1 MKKLLFILTI
11 GASAIYFPV
20 FSQDTVRISK
30 SELLGYVQTNN
41 FQIRIAY
48 QQVKMANADYRQSKA
63 LFLPSLSASHT
74 AMVTTNPL
82 MAFGSKLNQEILT
95 QADFDPARLNNPDR
109 TENYA
114 TEFSLLQ
121 PLLNLDGVYERQAAK
136 IQQEAYQLKSE
147 RNKEYLELEA
157 AKTYMQ
163 LQLAYEAVE
172 VLERAQTTSQQG
184 VKMVTD
190 YFDEGLLQKSD
201 VLYVEVRATEVENQL
216 RYSRSNVRNTSDH
229 LSFLMGK
236 DSEDIVYEP
245 AERAPISSE
254 IGNYPQVLPAHR
266 KDILA
271 MEKSVVGYEKMLQSS
286 KMKFL
291 PRINA
296 FGSYQLYDDN
306 FFGFDASG
314 YLVGAKLSWDLFDGY
329 KTIGKTFKANAEVEK
344 IRMENDQYLLQQQAD
359 LNKANLQ
366 LVDAQNKVELTQQAH
381 GQSTEAYRLRKDRFD
396 EGLEKTTDLLISET
410 QMFQKEL
417 EYRQAI
423 FEYNFT
429 KEYLKFLTQ

>member
-201 VLYVEVRATEVENQL
+201 VLYVEVRATEVENHEIKKKL
-216 RYSRSNVRNTSDH
+216 KFFTSINESPAIKIKLSRYNVRNDM
-229 LSFLMGK
+229 LN
-236 DSEDIVYEP
+236 
-245 AERAPISSE
+245 A
-254 IGNYPQVLPAHR
+254 
-266 KDILA
+266 
-271 MEKSVVGYEKMLQSS
+271 KSLIATTPGV
-286 KMKFL
+286 
-291 PRINA
+291 
-296 FGSYQLYDDN
+296 D
-306 FFGFDASG
+306 
-314 YLVGAKLSWDLFDGY
+314 LVFC
-329 KTIGKTFKANAEVEK
+329 
-344 IRMENDQYLLQQQAD
+344 
-359 LNKANLQ
+359 
-366 LVDAQNKVELTQQAH
+366 
-381 GQSTEAYRLRKDRFD
+381 
-396 EGLEKTTDLLISET
+396 
-410 QMFQKEL
+410 
-417 EYRQAI
+417 
-423 FEYNFT
+423 
-429 KEYLKFLTQ
+429 EYLAYNNARKENAPHKTYEDTTH